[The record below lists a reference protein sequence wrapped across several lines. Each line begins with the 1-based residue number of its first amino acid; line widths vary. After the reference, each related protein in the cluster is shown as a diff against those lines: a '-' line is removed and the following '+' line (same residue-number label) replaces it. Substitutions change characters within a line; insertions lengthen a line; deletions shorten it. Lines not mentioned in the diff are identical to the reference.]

1 MYIRKKKN
9 WQIPESEATSE
20 EVFMSRRRFLKDTGL
35 YGVTAGAALYGAN
48 IFGFFEGKKNGDK
61 IEIPKSATSYLY
73 PASRNPRFVLDRPL
87 TDENVALKYNNFYEF
102 SADKNVWLYSDSLVV
117 RPWQIEVGGLVENPR
132 VYDIDSLAKE
142 MPLEERLYRFR
153 CVEAWAMA
161 VPWTG
166 FPMAEL
172 VKKVRPLSKAKYV
185 RMETFY
191 NKSWS
196 REQRLRFWLPWPY
209 QEGLT
214 IEEAT
219 NELTFLATGIYGHE
233 LPKQHG
239 APLRLVVPWKYGF
252 KNIKSIVKIE
262 FVEKQPKTFWNTVG
276 PDEYA
281 FESNVDPLVPH
292 PRWSQATEKMI
303 DTKEV
308 RPTMPYNGYGEY
320 VAGMYKK

>member
-1 MYIRKKKN
+1 MFIKRKKT
-9 WQIPESEATSE
+9 WHIPESQATPE
-20 EVFMSRRRFLKDTGL
+20 ETFLNRRRFLKDAGM
-35 YGVTAGAALYGAN
+35 YGITAGAVLSGVN
-48 IFGFFEGKKNGDK
+48 LFGLFEGRKKTGPV
-61 IEIPKSATSYLY
+61 EIPKTPTSYLY
-73 PASRNPRFVLDRPL
+73 PASRNPRFILDRPL
-87 TDENVALKYNNFYEF
+87 TDENAAARYNNFYEF
-102 SADKNVWLYSDSLVV
+102 STDKNVWMYSDSLIL
-117 RPWQIEVGGLVENPR
+117 RPWQIEVTGLVERPR
-132 VYDIDSLAKE
+132 VYDIDTLVKE

-166 FPMAEL
+166 FPMVEL
-172 VKKVRPLSKAKYV
+172 VKKVRPLSSAKYV
-185 RMETFY
+185 LMRTFL
-191 NKSWS
+191 NKGWS
-196 REQRLRFWLPWPY
+196 TEQRLKFWLPWPY

-214 IEEAT
+214 MEEAT

-252 KNIKSIVKIE
+252 KSIKSIVRIE
-262 FVEKQPKTFWNTVG
+262 FVAGQPKTFWNTVG

-281 FESNVDPLVPH
+281 FESNVNPLVPH

-308 RPTMPYNGYGEY
+308 RPTLPYNGYGEY
-320 VAGMYKK
+320 VAGMYVK